1 MECTIK
7 ITLIVSAVLGG
18 LVLCLLMFRSWYKS
32 RKAIQMPLVEK
43 MAGPILNK
51 KHEESQLPFPKD
63 DKKSALL
70 QPQKEEIEEI
80 LDDEEPIKH
89 SKHPSIS
96 KDNPLSS
103 TELKKIPVNNMNEF
117 LGKLDN
123 FSKAADQKNLDVD
136 QLIQFLVINQGHV
149 EMCLSQ
155 LAQKDLSVYDFKPDI
170 AEKCHTLYLKASEVK
185 KDETLE
191 KLHQLAKVLQRPYF
205 KL

>member
-103 TELKKIPVNNMNEF
+103 TQLKKIPVNNMNEF

-136 QLIQFLVINQGHV
+136 QPR
-149 EMCLSQ
+149 
-155 LAQKDLSVYDFKPDI
+155 LADWRWAIVAKACTVKRRIKPR
-170 AEKCHTLYLKASEVK
+170 CRRK
-185 KDETLE
+185 KD
-191 KLHQLAKVLQRPYF
+191 KVSAGR
-205 KL
+205 K